1 MKLVPLKNRILAKR
15 KEPET
20 TTKSGL
26 IIPSSVNNKPNEAE
40 VLAVGA
46 GRVTESGVLVPVDIV
61 PGNVVIFNKHA
72 GNEIQLDGET
82 FLILHENDIIAVIE

>member
-1 MKLVPLKNRILAKR
+1 MKLVPLKNRVLAKR
-15 KEPET
+15 KEVET

-26 IIPSSVNNKPNEAE
+26 FIPSSAAVKSNEAE

-46 GRVTESGVLVPVDIV
+46 GRVTEAGVLVPMDIM
-61 PGNVVIFNKHA
+61 PGNVVMFNKHA
-72 GNEIQLDGET
+72 GNEIQLNGET